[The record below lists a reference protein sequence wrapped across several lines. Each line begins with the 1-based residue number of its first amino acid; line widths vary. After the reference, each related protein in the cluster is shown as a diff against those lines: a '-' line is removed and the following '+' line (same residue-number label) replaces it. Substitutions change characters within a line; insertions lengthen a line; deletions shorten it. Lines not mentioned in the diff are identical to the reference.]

1 MPGNATILTPKSA
14 VCAYLQL
21 ALPGDPIQNAGVFL
35 IDPDTD
41 ELHFKLRRDWDA
53 IAEEDADVLVLFSEQ
68 IGKMAREMGG
78 KGFLAYAEQTISNIL
93 RISERETVIAA
104 NLPARME
111 RLYRENVE
119 SRVLE
124 YRTHLPLTTLRAA
137 AGGLSEEQAVSGGG
151 RDWSDADWIE
161 IPGNVRLRDGMFVA
175 RVTGRSME
183 PLIPDNS
190 LCVFD
195 GRLVAGSRA
204 HKYLLIQK
212 LSNFDNPSQFT
223 VKEYSSLKREKGD
236 GSWEHET
243 IRLKPLNPDYEQWD
257 LSPDEFRVLAEFVA
271 VLPQAE

>member
-1 MPGNATILTPKSA
+1 MPGNATILTPRSA
-14 VCAYLQL
+14 VCAYLQV
-21 ALPGDPIQNAGVFL
+21 ALPGSPVQNAGVFL
-35 IDPDTD
+35 VDPETD

-53 IAEEDADVLVLFSEQ
+53 IAEEDAGVLILLSEQ

-78 KGFLAYAEQTISNIL
+78 KGFLAYAEGTISNIL
-93 RISERETVIAA
+93 RISERETVVAA

-137 AGGLSEEQAVSGGG
+137 AGHLSGEQAVSGGG
-151 RDWSDADWIE
+151 DDWIE
-161 IPGNVRLRDGMFVA
+161 IPPNVRLREGMFVA
-175 RVTGRSME
+175 RVTGHSME
-183 PLIPDNS
+183 PLIPHNS

-212 LSNFDNPSQFT
+212 LSNFDNTSQFT
-223 VKEYSSLKREKGD
+223 VKEYSSLKRAKDD

-243 IRLKPLNPDYEQWD
+243 IRLKPLNPDYEPWD

-271 VLPQAE
+271 VLPEAE